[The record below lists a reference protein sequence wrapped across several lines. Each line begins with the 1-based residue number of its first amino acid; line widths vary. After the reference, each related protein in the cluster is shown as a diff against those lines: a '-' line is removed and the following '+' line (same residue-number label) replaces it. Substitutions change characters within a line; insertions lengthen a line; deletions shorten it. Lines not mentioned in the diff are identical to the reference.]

1 MKLSIIVPVYNLEN
15 YIAATL
21 DSLLSIR
28 FSADY
33 EILVINDGSTDKSES
48 VIRGYQQKHSQIV
61 LYTIENQGVS
71 NARNLGLSKAKGE
84 YITFVDGDDTVE
96 PDFFEKAIFELDSG
110 GYDFVQGNYVTLDNG
125 KVSFFQYSGKDM
137 ELCNK
142 KAMLESYF
150 EPNRKKIHN
159 TVWGKVFRA
168 EVVQGVTFDMAL
180 AVSEDQKFVFDVI
193 CSAKKIKVLKELC
206 INYYLR
212 DSSAIHTMDTKK
224 YDDQL
229 TVLAYCKERV
239 PYPEIKVYIE
249 WHELITLLNL
259 YFCVTE
265 QRNPCADEARKAILN
280 LNLKS
285 VKPFLDGKKLV
296 ILTLLRHA
304 RMLYDIYI
312 RCFSRYRT

>member
-28 FSADY
+28 ISADY

-71 NARNLGLSKAKGE
+71 NARNFGLSKAKGE

-96 PDFFEKAIFELDSG
+96 PDFFERAVFELDSG
-110 GYDFVQGNYVTLDNG
+110 GNYVTLDNG
-125 KVSFFQYSGKDM
+125 KVFYYQYSDKDM
-137 ELCNK
+137 EFCDK
-142 KAMLESYF
+142 KTMLESYF

-168 EVVQGVTFDMAL
+168 EAVQGVTFDMAL
-180 AVSEDQKFVFDVI
+180 AVSEDQKYVFDVI
-193 CSAKKIKVLKELC
+193 CGAKKIKVLKELC

-239 PYPEIKVYIE
+239 PYPEIKAYIE

-259 YFCVTE
+259 YFCATKH
-265 QRNPCADEARKAILN
+265 RNPCADEVRKAILN

-285 VKPFLDGKKLV
+285 IRPYLDGKKMV
-296 ILTLLRHA
+296 VLTLLRHA
-304 RMLYDIYI
+304 RMLYNIYI
-312 RCFSRYRT
+312 RCFSRYQT

>member
-96 PDFFEKAIFELDSG
+96 PDFFEKAVQELEKG
-110 GYDFVQGNYVTLDNG
+110 GYDFVQGNYTTIDG
-125 KVSFFQYSGKDM
+125 DKQFYYQHTDEDM
-137 ELCNK
+137 ELCDK
-142 KAMLESYF
+142 KTILELFFS
-150 EPNRKKIHN
+150 PGKKIHN

-168 EVVQGVTFDMAL
+168 EVVQSVLFDRTLVVA
-180 AVSEDQKFVFDVI
+180 EDQKYVFDVL
-193 CSAKKIKVLKELC
+193 CSAKKIKIMKEQC
-206 INYYLR
+206 VSYYLR
-212 DSSAIHTMDTKK
+212 NTSAIHTMNQKK
-224 YDDQL
+224 IEDQL
-229 TVLAYCKERV
+229 AVFEYCKNRV
-239 PYPEIKVYIE
+239 TYTEIKVFIE
-249 WHELITLLNL
+249 WHELRTLLNL
-259 YFCVTE
+259 YFHYTKLKDN
-265 QRNPCADEARKAILN
+265 RSDEVRKAILQ
-280 LNLKS
+280 LNLEPMKS
-285 VKPFLDGKKLV
+285 YLDRKTILIVK
-296 ILTLLRHA
+296 LLKYSRI
-304 RMLYDIYI
+304 LYDVYI
-312 RCFSRYRT
+312 WNFSRYKI